1 MNVFSL
7 QMMVILAGVINGA
20 FALPTRYIKHWQFE
34 NSWLTFA
41 VLAFI
46 IFPIGTVLLSHTALW
61 TLYSHAA
68 HPLIIAMILG
78 GLAFGI
84 GQFCFAIALNSI
96 GFGLGFL
103 INIGLGTA
111 LGFSLPLV
119 VLHPQE
125 LLTAFG
131 LTTLLGTVLILIG
144 LLLAYWA
151 GHSRDQHKQTEP
163 SKIAGFGLGVV
174 LATVAGI
181 FSAIQNFTFAFTAPL
196 QQAAIKMGFDKL
208 SAATVVWPGFLC
220 IAFIPYAIYMI
231 TLLIRNQS
239 FKKFAQ
245 SNSGFNLGCALIM
258 ALFWYGSLMLYSF
271 VSINIGALGPV
282 IAWPLFMV
290 MIILTSNVIGWR
302 QGEWSGAPT
311 KSIKKLMLGI
321 VFLILAFLV
330 LAYSIKLPH

>member
-20 FALPTRYIKHWQFE
+20 FALPSRYIRHWQFE

-46 IFPIGTVLLSHTALW
+46 IFPIGTVLLSHHALW

-68 HPLIIAMILG
+68 HSLIIAMILG
-78 GLAFGI
+78 GLAFGV

-119 VLHPQE
+119 VLHPHE
-125 LLTAFG
+125 LFTPFG

-151 GHSRDQHKQTEP
+151 GRSRDQHKQSEP
-163 SKIAGFGLGVV
+163 SKIAGFGLGVT

-196 QQAAIKMGFDKL
+196 QQAALKAGFDKL
-208 SAATVVWPGFLC
+208 SAATVVWPGFLF
-220 IAFIPYAIYMI
+220 IACIPYAIYMM
-231 TLLIRNQS
+231 TLLVRNHS
-239 FKKFAQ
+239 FKNYSKG
-245 SNSGFNLGCALIM
+245 SLGFNLSCALIM

-290 MIILTSNVIGWR
+290 MIILTSNVIGWH

-330 LAYSIKLPH
+330 LAFSIKLPH